1 MIIKALVAIVCL
13 TSLFRGSLGNNNIDI
28 MECGTILSND
38 QITAAEKDFQTK
50 LASRKGVNSFA
61 AINKTINIYWNVI
74 SQGSSENDGNLP
86 QAKVNG
92 AIATL
97 NDDFAGSG
105 FTFVLANTT
114 RTTNRDWFT
123 NVGINQYDQ
132 PTQQEID
139 MKRALRRGG
148 AADLNVYSTGFTGN
162 NLQGLLG
169 YAYFPES
176 YSRYPTNDGVVFLF
190 STVPGGLLQGYNYG
204 KTLTHEVGHWL
215 GLYHTFQGG
224 CSTPGD
230 HVADTAQEASPAR
243 GCPVGRNSCAVQEA
257 DGIDHPDPIR
267 NHMDYSAHDCRNQFT
282 SGQFTR
288 MAEQFNIYR
297 DDDIQR

>member
-1 MIIKALVAIVCL
+1 MIVKALVVIVCL
-13 TSLFRGSLGNNNIDI
+13 TSLFQGSLGDNNIDI

-50 LASRKGVNSFA
+50 LTSRKNL
-61 AINKTINIYWNVI
+61 N
-74 SQGSSENDGNLP
+74 SSENDGNLP
-86 QAKVNG
+86 QTKVNG

-97 NDDFAGSG
+97 NDDFVGSG

-114 RTTNRDWFT
+114 RTTNKDWFT
-123 NVGINQYDQ
+123 NVEINQYNQ
-132 PTQQEID
+132 PTH
-139 MKRALRRGG
+139 
-148 AADLNVYSTGFTGN
+148 TGFTGN
-162 NLQGLLG
+162 NLQDLLR

-176 YSRYPTNDGVVFLF
+176 YSRYPTNDGVVFRF

-215 GLYHTFQGG
+215 GLFYTFQGG
-224 CSTPGD
+224 CSTSVD
-230 HVADTAQEASPAR
+230 HVADTAQEASPAS

-267 NHMDYSAHDCRNQFT
+267 NHMDYSAYDCRNQFT
-282 SGQFTR
+282 AGQFTR
-288 MAEQFNIYR
+288 MAEQSSIYR
-297 DDDIQR
+297 DDDVQR